1 MKKVKDKLKYNI
13 NGITLIAL
21 VITII
26 VLLILAGV
34 SITMLTGDNGILNG
48 VNNAKIETALSAVK
62 EQVRLYQIEKKM
74 DNQEL
79 TPENLVSEGKVSRIV
94 RLGKEDKY
102 YMYYS
107 LKDNSF
113 DGMQGL
119 GKGNISNLK
128 DVFLIDDNLNIKYI
142 ASNGREYGDNLNNK
156 VLEDET
162 EIKFSSKTFSEYI
175 SKISGVIEYELK
187 FKWMKNQT
195 SLTITDS
202 TVDSLADLIFFPNLT
217 TLTLGDSSGNSP
229 QIRNLD
235 GIENCTKLTN
245 IMIWHGDNKI
255 YSALRYLANLKS
267 FSRYGGSDYNNII
280 DALKYCNNLESLSI
294 QSNKIDRMNRINE
307 LGNLKRLNLEQN
319 QINKI
324 EGLENKSNIEHLY
337 LSNNQ
342 ISKVEGLENLKNLET
357 LYLSNNQIT
366 DITPLSINTSLT
378 NLYLK
383 GNSKIDGN
391 RNNYTGKKLE
401 ALNKIGE
408 ILDRNGTINIDVDKI
423 GLFNNYKTLDLSKQQ
438 LTTLEPLEGLT
449 QLTELNLDT
458 NQLTLEDTKSQEIL
472 KNMTSLRSLNLS
484 TNKITNV
491 TAINNLNNLK
501 ILNLNGAENNINLQ
515 EIEDIISNLDKLI
528 LSTESLKT
536 ILNCDINKITKL
548 KLNYLGYTGL
558 QEIPDLSKFTK
569 LVELDLTNNFNVTNF
584 NTISNLTN
592 LKILT
597 LSSTN
602 LHGKMIDFSKLTNL
616 TTLNLSHNMLWSEDL
631 ENLKVLKNNTN
642 LTINLSNNSIIDATA
657 LLELNANTKINLSY
671 NVNLSQ
677 DSKDKLQLKFGN
689 NVTF

>member
-1 MKKVKDKLKYNI
+1 MKKEKDKLKYNI

-62 EQVRLYQIEKKM
+62 EQVHLYQIEKKM

-102 YMYYS
+102 YMHYS

-175 SKISGVIEYELK
+175 SKISGVIEDELK

-195 SLTITDS
+195 SLIITDS

-217 TLTLGDSSGNSP
+217 SLTLGDSSGNSP
-229 QIRNLD
+229 QITKLD

-255 YSALRYLANLKS
+255 YSALSYLPNLKS